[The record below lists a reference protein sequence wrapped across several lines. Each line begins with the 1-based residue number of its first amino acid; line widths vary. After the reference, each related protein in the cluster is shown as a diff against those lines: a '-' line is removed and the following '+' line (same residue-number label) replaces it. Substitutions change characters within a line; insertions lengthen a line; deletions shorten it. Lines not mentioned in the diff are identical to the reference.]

1 MTNFNHM
8 TSGIRAL
15 AESTARQM
23 AYGMSNVELKEAIHT
38 VRLGAGAVR
47 IGDWDIL
54 AKDTEDGRHYD
65 IRSKRTGDIVATNIP
80 YYETARVI
88 VSSMNRGDDINSTMI
103 RQIMRHSD
111 EFNRVRNDVT
121 LFRTRMETYLGTGDE
136 MKACVFED
144 RLGAALA
151 RHDILAHK
159 LMKPSPYI

>member
-1 MTNFNHM
+1 MTNFTHM

-23 AYGMSNVELKEAIHT
+23 AHGMSNIELKEAIHT
-38 VRLGAGAVR
+38 VRLGEGAVR

-65 IRSKRTGDIVATNIP
+65 IRSKRTGDIVAADIP

-88 VSSMNRGDDINSTMI
+88 VSSMNRGENINSTLNRRI
-103 RQIMRHSD
+103 LRYSE
-111 EFNRVRNDVT
+111 EFNRVRNDVA
-121 LFRTRMETYLGTGDE
+121 LFRTRMETYLEAGDE
-136 MKACVFED
+136 MKACVSED

-159 LMKPSPYI
+159 LMKPSSYI